1 MYRSVETLIVLAL
14 DKQYL
19 LIWGYHIDWDIIVLL
34 CGKTGNAINTVY
46 RDLSQSLLL
55 NYPVAT
61 V

>member
-1 MYRSVETLIVLAL
+1 MAL

-19 LIWGYHIDWDIIVLL
+19 FIWGYHIDWDIIVLL

>member
-1 MYRSVETLIVLAL
+1 MAL

-46 RDLSQSLLL
+46 RDLSQFIIELPSSYSLINSQCLF
-55 NYPVAT
+55 
-61 V
+61 